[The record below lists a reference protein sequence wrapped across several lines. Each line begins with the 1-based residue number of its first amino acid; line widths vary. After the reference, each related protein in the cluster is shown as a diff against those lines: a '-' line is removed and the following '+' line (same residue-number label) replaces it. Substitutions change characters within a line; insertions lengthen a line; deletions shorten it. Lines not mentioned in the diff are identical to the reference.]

1 MQDALGRLQKQ
12 LNSGTVSL
20 VVLALLERSGKPMY
34 GYQISKVL
42 ESLADDSLPMKQG
55 TFYPV
60 LRSLEREGQLE
71 SRLEPSDAGPQRRYY
86 GITEAG
92 RASLPL
98 WRAAWTQTRDF
109 VDRFLALG
117 PLPVEEASIREE
129 S

>member
-1 MQDALGRLQKQ
+1 MQDTLGRLQKQ

-20 VVLALLERSGKPMY
+20 VVLALLERSGQPMY

-71 SRLEPSDAGPQRRYY
+71 SSLEPSDAGPQRRYY
-86 GITEAG
+86 CITELG
-92 RASLPL
+92 RQVARGKVDRMEALV
-98 WRAAWTQTRDF
+98 RAAHGTGLVQ
-109 VDRFLALG
+109 
-117 PLPVEEASIREE
+117 PV
-129 S
+129 

>member
-1 MQDALGRLQKQ
+1 MASVGKLQKQ
-12 LNSGTVSL
+12 LNSGTASL
-20 VVLALLERSGKPMY
+20 VVLALLDRVGQPMY

-71 SRLEPSDAGPQRRYY
+71 SSLEPSDSGPQRRYY
-86 GITEAG
+86 RITAAG
-92 RASLPL
+92 RESLPQ
-98 WRAAWTQTRDF
+98 WCEAWVETRDF

-117 PLPVEEASIREE
+117 PLAIEETAVREG